1 MRHKLVLSVAMLAMS
16 FAAGCAKK
24 NDAALVT
31 NIQSQMFA
39 DPLLKDSSIKVTAAN
54 GEVTLSGTVTND
66 AAHLDAYK
74 IASQVAGVVKVND
87 QIAVVSAQ
95 TAPAQVAQ
103 NSAPPEASTPPAA
116 TPSEPAPA
124 PASSK
129 RHRHHPKS
137 QDQAANDSQ
146 NNQDQYAQNNSAQGN
161 PPPDNSAANGAQSAA
176 PPLPQEAPPAQPAPA
191 PLPPPPPPAPQPT
204 QVDVPAG
211 TTLTIRMI
219 DGIDSSVNQA
229 GEIFHASLENPVVV
243 DNQVIV
249 PKGVDVYVRLV
260 NASQAGR
267 ISGKSE
273 LSLQLVKM
281 EFQGR
286 SYPLVSGT
294 YEQSGASRG
303 KNTAEKV
310 GGGAV
315 LGALIGAIA
324 GGGKGAAIGA
334 GVGGAGG
341 GVYQAATHGKKVKI
355 PSETKLDF
363 QLDQPV
369 SVTVMPRSNPS
380 GANAQ

>member
-1 MRHKLVLSVAMLAMS
+1 MRHKLVLSVAMLAMV
-16 FAAGCAKK
+16 FAASCAKK

-31 NIQSQMFA
+31 NIQSKMFA
-39 DPLLKDSSIKVTAAN
+39 DPLLKDSSIKVTAEK
-54 GEVTLSGTVTND
+54 GEVTLSGTVTSD
-66 AAHLDAYK
+66 AAHLDAYN
-74 IASQVAGVVKVND
+74 ISSQVAGVVKVND

-95 TAPAQVAQ
+95 TAPAPLAQ
-103 NSAPPEASTPPAA
+103 NSAPPEASAPPAA
-116 TPSEPAPA
+116 TPSEPPPA

-137 QDQAANDSQ
+137 EDQAADDAQ
-146 NNQDQYAQNNSAQGN
+146 NNQDQYAQGNPAQGN
-161 PPPDNSAANGAQSAA
+161 PAPENSAANGAASAA
-176 PPLPQEAPPAQPAPA
+176 PPPPQEAPPAQPAPA
-191 PLPPPPPPAPQPT
+191 PQPPPPPPPPQPT

-229 GEIFHASLENPVVV
+229 GEIFHASLENPVGV
-243 DNQVIV
+243 DNKVV
-249 PKGVDVYVRLV
+249 WPKGVDIYVRLV

-267 ISGKSE
+267 VSGKSE

-294 YEQSGASRG
+294 YSQSGASRG

-341 GVYQAATHGKKVKI
+341 GVYQAATHGKKVKV

-369 SVTVMPRSNPS
+369 SVTVMPRANPS
-380 GANAQ
+380 DSNAQ

>member
-1 MRHKLVLSVAMLAMS
+1 MRHKLVLSVAMLAMI

-39 DPLLKDSSIKVTAAN
+39 DPLLKDSSIKVTAEK
-54 GEVTLSGTVTND
+54 GEVTLSGTVTSD

-87 QIAVVSAQ
+87 QIAVASAQ
-95 TAPAQVAQ
+95 SAPAQVAQ
-103 NSAPPEASTPPAA
+103 NSAPSAPPAA
-116 TPSEPAPA
+116 APPEPAPA
-124 PASSK
+124 PAPSK
-129 RHRHHPKS
+129 RHRHHSKS
-137 QDQAANDSQ
+137 EDRAANDAQ
-146 NNQDQYAQNNSAQGN
+146 NNQDQYAQYNSGQVN
-161 PPPDNSAANGAQSAA
+161 PAPDNSAANSAPSNA
-176 PPLPQEAPPAQPAPA
+176 PPPPQEAPPAQSAPA
-191 PLPPPPPPAPQPT
+191 PQPPPPPPPPQPT

-249 PKGVDVYVRLV
+249 PKGVDIYVRLV

-267 ISGKSE
+267 VSGKSE

-294 YEQSGASRG
+294 YSQSGASRG

-341 GVYQAATHGKKVKI
+341 GVYQAATHGKKIRI

-369 SVTVMPRSNPS
+369 SVTVMPRASSS
-380 GANAQ
+380 GNNAQ

>member
-1 MRHKLVLSVAMLAMS
+1 MRHKLVLSVAILAMVV
-16 FAAGCAKK
+16 AAGCAKK

-39 DPLLKDSSIKVTAAN
+39 DPLLKDSSIKVTAEK
-54 GEVTLSGTVTND
+54 GEVTLSGTVTSD

-95 TAPAQVAQ
+95 TASAQVAQ
-103 NSAPPEASTPPAA
+103 NSAPPEPSAPPAA
-116 TPSEPAPA
+116 APSEPAPA

-129 RHRHHPKS
+129 RHHHHSKS
-137 QDQAANDSQ
+137 EDQPAGDAQ
-146 NNQDQYAQNNSAQGN
+146 NNQDQYAQSNSAQGN
-161 PPPDNSAANGAQSAA
+161 PPQDNSAANGMPSNA
-176 PPLPQEAPPAQPAPA
+176 PPPPQEAPPVQPAPA
-191 PLPPPPPPAPQPT
+191 PQPPPPPPPPQPT

-249 PKGVDVYVRLV
+249 PRGVDVYVRLV

-267 ISGKSE
+267 VSGKSE

-294 YEQSGASRG
+294 YSQSGASRG

-341 GVYQAATHGKKVKI
+341 GVYQVATHGKKVKI

-369 SVTVMPRSNPS
+369 SVTVLPRANPS
-380 GANAQ
+380 GSNAQ